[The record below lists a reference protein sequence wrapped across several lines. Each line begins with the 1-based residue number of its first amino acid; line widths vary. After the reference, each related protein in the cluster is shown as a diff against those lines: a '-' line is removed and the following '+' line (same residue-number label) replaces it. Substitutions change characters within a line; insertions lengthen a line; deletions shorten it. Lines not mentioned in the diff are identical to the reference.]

1 MPAKTD
7 TDKAHDALVK
17 VLSVRGVNYYILANK
32 LWNGPEWLTEQLW
45 TFFLAYIKIAE
56 IRAEHPPIDMSPAQV
71 EHAKKLAKIHK
82 GLTGI

>member
-32 LWNGPEWLTEQLW
+32 LWNGPEWLTEQIW
-45 TFFLAYIKIAE
+45 TFMVAYMKIAQ
-56 IRAEHPPIDMSPAQV
+56 IRSDHPPIDMTPAQI
-71 EHAKKLAKIHK
+71 ENARKIARLHSH
-82 GLTGI
+82 L